1 MRGDFE
7 IRTLAGGAATS
18 SSASNTKPNM
28 SSSKNSSTSSRILDI
43 PCKVCGDR
51 SSGKHYGVYACD
63 GCSGFF
69 KRSIRRNRTY
79 VCKNRSG
86 GGPCPV
92 DKTHRNQCRACRLKK
107 CLQVDMNKDAVQHE
121 RGPRNSTIKKQMA
134 LYLKETAAAAAA
146 AAAGDLPPP
155 HLPNG
160 YLPGPAFFHPFLS
173 VEPYPSIIVSP
184 ADYPTFSPQAI
195 PFYPTPKYPHHGH
208 EPVTLMPSVGS
219 PVPHESVS
227 PMPPVGSVE
236 AICETAARLL
246 FMSIKWVK
254 NVPAF
259 ISLPYSDQLTLL
271 EEGWRELFIL
281 GAAQWQMTIDGP
293 GLMASAGM
301 KPLFHTTPAEKL
313 AAISSELPLL
323 QELIAKFRQLNVDA
337 TEYACLK
344 GIVIFKKDVS
354 GVKEGSAVAKLQDQ
368 SQFALRKYITVRH
381 PSQPYRFDKLIL
393 LLPSVRAIRPTTL
406 EQIFFRKAVGSTPFH
421 TLLTDLYKNENF

>member
-7 IRTLAGGAATS
+7 IHTLAGGAATS
-18 SSASNTKPNM
+18 SIKGKM
-28 SSSKNSSTSSRILDI
+28 STVSKTTTTSSRILDI

-134 LYLKETAAAAAA
+134 LYLKESAAAAAA

-155 HLPNG
+155 LLPNG
-160 YLPGPAFFHPFLS
+160 YLPGPAFFHPLLGIES
-173 VEPYPSIIVSP
+173 YPSIIVSP
-184 ADYPTFSPQAI
+184 VDYTSFSPQAV
-195 PFYPTPKYPHHGH
+195 PCYPTPKYPH
-208 EPVTLMPSVGS
+208 EPVTM
-219 PVPHESVS
+219 
-227 PMPPVGSVE
+227 MPPVGSVD

-246 FMSIKWVK
+246 FMSIRWVK

-259 ISLPYSDQLTLL
+259 IGLPYSDQLTLL

-281 GAAQWQMTIDGP
+281 GAAQWQMTVDGP

-301 KPLFHTTPAEKL
+301 KPDTTPAEKL
-313 AAISSELPLL
+313 AAISSELRVL
-323 QELIAKFRQLNVDA
+323 QELIAKFRQLNVDD
-337 TEYACLK
+337 TEFACLK
-344 GIVIFKKDVS
+344 GIVIFKTDIS
-354 GVKEGSAVAKLQDQ
+354 GIKETSSVVTLQDQ
-368 SQFALRKYITVRH
+368 SQLALSKYITVRH
-381 PSQPYRFDKLIL
+381 QTQPYRFGKLLL

-406 EQIFFRKAVGSTPFH
+406 EQIFFWKAVGSTPFH
-421 TLLTDLYKNENF
+421 TLLTDLYKKNEHF